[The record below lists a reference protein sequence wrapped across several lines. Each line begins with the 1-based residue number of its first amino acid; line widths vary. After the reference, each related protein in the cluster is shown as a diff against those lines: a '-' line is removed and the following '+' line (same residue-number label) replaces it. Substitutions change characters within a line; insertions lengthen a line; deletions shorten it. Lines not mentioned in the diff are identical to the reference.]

1 METENT
7 QMDLISF
14 AAVTYIMEMQLR
26 RDMLRKGKDMHHI
39 TMPMNIRTARS
50 AEGGHSEMYL
60 VSHPRHGCRSTAHTI
75 RLSTIRSDSDVPTV
89 CNVDPDMS

>member
-1 METENT
+1 
-7 QMDLISF
+7 MDLISF

-50 AEGGHSEMYL
+50 AEGGHVPAKCTLSATRVTAVDQLLIQSDFPQFGRTRTCLPSAML
-60 VSHPRHGCRSTAHTI
+60 IQICR
-75 RLSTIRSDSDVPTV
+75 
-89 CNVDPDMS
+89 N